1 MQETSALLRARRVEA
16 GAITSDNKL
25 KVSFT
30 LDERG
35 NAVDVDR
42 YPRVDSNVLVEEV
55 SCRLPCMSDRA
66 DDAVHVAGKHV
77 GCAHHREWVARA
89 GVVAA
94 TRTSH

>member
-1 MQETSALLRARRVEA
+1 LRARRVEA

-42 YPRVDSNVLVEEV
+42 YPHVDSNVLVEEV
-55 SCRLPCMSDRA
+55 S
-66 DDAVHVAGKHV
+66 
-77 GCAHHREWVARA
+77 
-89 GVVAA
+89 
-94 TRTSH
+94 